1 MKQHSPQNLQQI
13 QIDKIQILTDI
24 DKTHQSTVIINLI
37 KYESQIMVQK
47 SILLSSLQTQKQI
60 EHLHN
65 EKQALHELNYPS
77 INKIIATNKDDLNIH
92 LFLKF
97 EKGMPLHKL
106 LRNVGK
112 LNTKFSTLFFIQILI
127 TFNYLHENGWLYR
140 DLKASNVIITQEF
153 RIKLIDF
160 GLAKKIEKGRTSTFC
175 GTIHSMPP
183 EVIKNDGYEYDYSFD
198 VYTIGI
204 LFYEMLVGKPPFGLN
219 EQGIEQKILEG
230 INEDQLSAI
239 QDIKIREILKNLL
252 SQNPEQRLSCQ
263 QLLQEDFIIQNNYIG
278 ILKFMENE
286 EASLDGYK
294 SDLYDEEIYL
304 YCTQFAFEEN
314 DSDNDDFQF

>member
-1 MKQHSPQNLQQI
+1 MNNPSPQKLQQI
-13 QIDKIQILTDI
+13 DIDKIQILTDI
-24 DKTHQSTVIINLI
+24 DKTHQSTVSINLI

-47 SILLSSLQTQKQI
+47 SILLSSLQTQQQI
-60 EHLHN
+60 QHLHN
-65 EKQALHELNYPS
+65 ERQALQELDYPS
-77 INKIIATNKDDLNIH
+77 INKIIATKKDDLNIH

-112 LNTKFSTLFFIQILI
+112 INQKFSTLFFIQILI

-153 RIKLIDF
+153 RVKLIDF
-160 GLAKKIEKGRTSTFC
+160 GMAKKIEKGRTSSYC

-183 EVIKNDGYEYDYSFD
+183 EIIKNDGYEYDYSFD
-198 VYTIGI
+198 IYTIGI

-219 EQGIEQKILEG
+219 VQGIEQRILEG
-230 INEDQLSAI
+230 IKEDQLSVI
-239 QDIKIREILKNLL
+239 EDIKIRELLKNLL
-252 SQNPEQRLSCQ
+252 SHNPKQRPNCQ
-263 QLLQEDFIIQNNYIG
+263 QLLQEDFIIQNNYNEIK
-278 ILKFMENE
+278 KFMENE
-286 EASLDGYK
+286 EANLNSYK

-304 YCTQFAFEEN
+304 YCTQFAFNEN
-314 DSDNDDFQF
+314 DNDDFDF

>member
-1 MKQHSPQNLQQI
+1 MNKPSPQKLQQI
-13 QIDKIQILTDI
+13 DIDKIQLLTNI
-24 DKTHQSTVIINLI
+24 DKTHQSTVSINLI

-47 SILLSSLQTQKQI
+47 SILLSSLQTQQQI
-60 EHLHN
+60 QHLHN
-65 EKQALHELNYPS
+65 ERQALQELDYPS
-77 INKIIATNKDDLNIH
+77 INKIIATKKDDLNIH

-112 LNTKFSTLFFIQILI
+112 INKKFSTLFFIQILI

-153 RIKLIDF
+153 RVKLIDL
-160 GLAKKIEKGRTSTFC
+160 GMAKKIEKGRTSSIC

-198 VYTIGI
+198 IYTIGI
-204 LFYEMLVGKPPFGLN
+204 LFYEMLVGKPPFGMN
-219 EQGIEQKILEG
+219 EQGLEQRILEG
-230 INEDQLSAI
+230 IKEDQLSVI
-239 QDIKIREILKNLL
+239 EDIKIRELLKNLL
-252 SQNPEQRLSCQ
+252 SHNPKQRPNCQ
-263 QLLQEDFIIQNNYIG
+263 QLLQEEFILQNNYDEI
-278 ILKFMENE
+278 KNFMEKE
-286 EASLDGYK
+286 EANLNGYK

-304 YCTQFAFEEN
+304 YCTQFAFSEN
-314 DSDNDDFQF
+314 DNNDFDF